1 MDAGDAD
8 EKSDVDINDDD
19 DDDDDLQLWAKK
31 KGWGSATIGTKRHH
45 RHQCPRSSQA
55 PNTTPHLISVSKV

>member
-19 DDDDDLQLWAKK
+19 DDDDDDDDLQLCAKK
-31 KGWGSATIGTKRHH
+31 RGGAA
-45 RHQCPRSSQA
+45 QP
-55 PNTTPHLISVSKV
+55 